1 MTDVCVCNIIAL
13 ETHTVEKEEFIMGQ
27 NSLIQVRVD
36 DELKKNA
43 DALFSDLGLDTPT
56 AIRIFLTQA
65 IKRHGL
71 PFDVVQQTPNA
82 ETLAAMEEADRI
94 SRDPKSKKYNDFSEI
109 LSEVMNE
116 I

>member
-1 MTDVCVCNIIAL
+1 MA
-13 ETHTVEKEEFIMGQ
+13 Q
-27 NSLIQVRVD
+27 NTLIQVRVD

-94 SRDPKSKKYNDFSEI
+94 SRDPNVKGYTDIDEMMKEI
-109 LSEVMNE
+109 LS
-116 I
+116 